1 MAIGNIQGG
10 PFKDWVTNQIEQRE
24 ISLGKGISRYDSE
37 TGNIIGKQNQD
48 LLYQQSK
55 TPWLRLAS
63 SVNIKQTGYTNK
75 QGQRVDTF
83 GALNR
88 LLSLPNMNKSE
99 LEGTQAAKNF
109 ILQGGSLSLEIK
121 PPILNA
127 ESPKFNKGLNT
138 NDTPSVNQSAG
149 GNLSGAYGWGGTTER
164 GFVPMPGITS
174 ANVKYE
180 NDGALTKTT
189 INIKCFSRNQFALID
204 TLYMRPGYTLLLE
217 FGWSAYLGT
226 NNNGQLLT
234 DSTVNLQNSDNFFS
248 PALSLLLNPQR
259 KTTNN
264 QYKIIQAIKDERERT
279 SGNYEAVF
287 GKITNFKWSMDPD
300 GSYNCVVELRG
311 LGEMIES
318 LRLNVN
324 TKTDESKINDDATK
338 LTEDALAD
346 KDEDN
351 PVPLVA
357 AGQSGGTLIENLFA
371 IYQNEKQK
379 TGEKQTSY
387 GDFELDKN
395 GKDIVSSY
403 TMNDFPIVSNNGG
416 FVRKSVTFDRGII
429 SLVQTT
435 TDLKNFTPQVYIKFG
450 ILIALIQK
458 NIVPTNGKGAPNYVF
473 DMNFE
478 NLKSDKNFIRRFPG
492 QFPIAPHKFII
503 PYTNHELNNL
513 EIKFRTELTPLV
525 KFEKTDQK
533 REFNDIAGIGT
544 SGWGYNKY
552 LGRLANV
559 YVNINHV
566 AQIILDM
573 KGKINDIQ
581 KNEKD
586 LFAFLKQLLTELNIS
601 LGGINNVKIKIPNEG
616 ERIRFVEDIPQTF
629 GGDPPVTYKRK
640 MCKFNTF
647 GFNHSNPENRAGSI
661 VRNLSIDASIPSN
674 FSTMISIGAQSQ
686 GNQPSGNATSFSN
699 YNAGIIDRV
708 IPRKVLTD
716 KDQSVPEAQIQLVK
730 MDDTIKELNSKGW
743 WSDSGIG
750 WVFNATGGL
759 WADVFRDRNWYG
771 DDIETF
777 MNLGTTYHQQ
787 LNGLYSQPAASGGL
801 GVMEAPFFLP
811 FNLSLDLDGIS
822 GIVMMQRFEIDQKIL
837 PPSYDKDS
845 VEIIV
850 KTVDHEVT
858 KDSWIT
864 KLGTQS
870 VPKIKLRKVSTTP
883 LAKGGTGNA
892 TNKDKVKN
900 YTYDSFNNRTDD
912 PVNALRRTELTLV
925 GEVNRGS
932 SLGVLTV
939 FETDETTVRRRF
951 ACIVGPGN
959 ILGAYGVGSKNL
971 TGERFLCV
979 SDESQYGKATH
990 LIGNSSNGYDYNT
1003 IQIPGVRSQGS
1014 RQNLFITGGSGWS
1027 SRGYGDGNILI
1038 GYQFQSQT
1046 DGSQIDKSQTGL
1058 GTYYRASGPNINQQ
1072 GAKAQI
1078 EMMDLLQD
1086 QYWYMDVVDLRNQN
1100 TSGVKGGYLRKLFL
1114 TQLSNTFPNDIQTLY
1129 PPKGT
1134 TNLEQ
1139 EEKKFKEAFKSLSD
1153 AAYDS
1158 GICCFIAGTKITLA
1172 DGNYKNIE
1180 DIIVGDEVVG
1190 WKDGKRSNSAVIEL
1204 KPTLLGNRSLYNIN
1218 DFKITF
1224 TDEHPFLTKDGW
1236 KSIVPDEG
1244 TDYGIL
1250 KVGDII
1256 NKDNKW
1262 TQIKEISKVQEDS
1275 QYDTPVYNF
1284 TVKDIHSYI
1293 ADDIIVHNK

>member
-10 PFKDWVTNQIEQRE
+10 PFEDWVTNQIEQRQ
-24 ISLGKGISRYDSE
+24 ISLGRGVDRYDSE
-37 TGNIIGKQNQD
+37 TGAVVGKQNQD

-63 SVNIKQTGYTNK
+63 SINIKETGYTNK
-75 QGQRVDTF
+75 EGEFVPTYS
-83 GALNR
+83 ALNR
-88 LLSLPNMNKSE
+88 LSSLPDISLNDI
-99 LEGTQAAKNF
+99 EGTQAARNF
-109 ILQGGSLSLEIK
+109 ILQGGALSLEYGKSSGIK
-121 PPILNA
+121 SSVGDDSGIVYVDGTRQT
-127 ESPKFNKGLNT
+127 FN
-138 NDTPSVNQSAG
+138 SS
-149 GNLSGAYGWGGTTER
+149 YGWGGTSER
-164 GFVPMPGITS
+164 GLVPMPGITS

-189 INIKCFSRNQFALID
+189 INIKCYSRTQFALVD

-217 FGWSAYLGT
+217 FGWSTYLGT

-234 DSTVNLQNSDNFFS
+234 GDTVNLQNSDDFFS

-264 QYKIIQAIKDERERT
+264 QYKIIQAIKEERERT

-324 TKTDESKINDDATK
+324 TKTDESKIDNDAKD
-338 LTEDALAD
+338 LTEKALAD
-346 KDEDN
+346 EDEDN
-351 PVPLVA
+351 PIPLVA

-379 TGEKQTSY
+379 TGENQTEWL
-387 GDFELDKN
+387 DNELDTN
-395 GKDIVSSY
+395 GIDTVSSY

-416 FVRKSVTFDRGII
+416 FVRKSVTFNRGII

-478 NLKSDKNFIRRFPG
+478 NLKSDNNFIRRFPG
-492 QFPIAPHKFII
+492 QFPTAPHKFII

-513 EIKFRTELTPLV
+513 EIKYLTKLTPLV
-525 KFEKTDQK
+525 EFEKTFQK
-533 REFNDIAGIGT
+533 KEFNDIAGTGK
-544 SGWGYNKY
+544 SGWEYNKY

-573 KGKINDIQ
+573 DGKINDIQ

-586 LFAFLKQLLTELNIS
+586 LFAFLKQLLTELNIG

-674 FSTMISIGAQSQ
+674 FSTMISIGSQSN

-743 WSDSGIG
+743 WSDSGVGSI
-750 WVFNATGGL
+750 FNADGGL
-759 WADVFRDRNWYG
+759 WSDVFRDRNWYG

-850 KTVDHEVT
+850 KSVDHEVN
-858 KDSWIT
+858 KDSWVT

-870 VPKIKLRKVSTTP
+870 VPKVKLRKVPSSKLEKGSTSGATSNS
-883 LAKGGTGNA
+883 KTKRYDTKQFDRTG
-892 TNKDKVKN
+892 
-900 YTYDSFNNRTDD
+900 D
-912 PVNALRRTELTLV
+912 PIDALRRMELTLV
-925 GEVNRGS
+925 GKVNKNVT
-932 SLGVLTV
+932 LGVLTI
-939 FETDETTVRRRF
+939 FDTDETTVRRRF
-951 ACIVGPGN
+951 ACMLGPSN
-959 ILGAYGVGSKNL
+959 IMNLFPNAGSID
-971 TGERFLCV
+971 GERFLCV
-979 SDESQYGKATH
+979 NNDSQFGLTTH
-990 LIGNSSNGYDYNT
+990 LVGNSSNGYNFDEIIIKGRGPVANML
-1003 IQIPGVRSQGS
+1003 IQ
-1014 RQNLFITGGSGWS
+1014 GGSSLKFLG
-1027 SRGYGDGNILI
+1027 GHEEQNIII

-1046 DGSQIDKSQTGL
+1046 SQSQVDKNEIGL
-1058 GTYYRASGPNINQQ
+1058 GSYYKATAPNINEQ
-1072 GAKAQI
+1072 GKAAQK
-1078 EMMDLLQD
+1078 EAQAFLEGVD
-1086 QYWYMDVVDLRNQN
+1086 YWYMDVVDLIPNRN
-1100 TSGVKGGYLRKLFL
+1100 TARKKGQYLRKIFVDTL
-1114 TQLSNTFPNDIQTLY
+1114 QENFPNDFSTLY
-1129 PPKGT
+1129 PPLGT
-1134 TNLEQ
+1134 TNIEN
-1139 EEKKFKEAFKSLSD
+1139 EIKKYK
-1153 AAYDS
+1153 AAAKRNFDS
-1158 GICCFIAGTKITLA
+1158 SYNSSVCCFIAGTKITLA

-1262 TQIKEISKVQEDS
+1262 TQIEEISKVQEDS

>member
-10 PFKDWVTNQIEQRE
+10 PFEDWVTNQIEQRQ
-24 ISLGKGISRYDSE
+24 ISLGKGVDRYDSE
-37 TGNIIGKQNQD
+37 TGAIIGKTNQD

-63 SVNIKQTGYTNK
+63 SVNIKETGYTNK
-75 QGQRVDTF
+75 EGKKVITF
-83 GALNR
+83 GALQR
-88 LLSLPNMNKSE
+88 LLSLPDMSRSN
-99 LEGTQAAKNF
+99 LEGTQAARNF
-109 ILQGGSLSLEIK
+109 ILQGGALSLNDDNEIS
-121 PPILNA
+121 LN
-127 ESPKFNKGLNT
+127 SGLNT
-138 NDTPSVNQSAG
+138 SNAN
-149 GNLSGAYGWGGTTER
+149 NLSGAYGWGGTSER
-164 GFVPMPGITS
+164 GLVPMPGITS
-174 ANVKYE
+174 ANIKYE

-189 INIKCFSRNQFALID
+189 INIKCYSRTQFALVD
-204 TLYMRPGYTLLLE
+204 ALYMRPGYTLLLE
-217 FGWSAYLGT
+217 FGWSTYLGT

-234 DSTVNLQNSDNFFS
+234 GDNVNLQNSDDFFS
-248 PALSLLLNPQR
+248 PALSLLLNPKR
-259 KTTNN
+259 KTNNN
-264 QYKIIQAIKDERERT
+264 QYKIIQAIKEERERT

-324 TKTDESKINDDATK
+324 TKTDESKIDSAAVDLSKKA
-338 LTEDALAD
+338 LEDE
-346 KDEDN
+346 DEDN
-351 PVPLVA
+351 PIPLVA

-379 TGEKQTSY
+379 TGEKRTDY
-387 GDFELDKN
+387 FDGELDTTGMDK
-395 GKDIVSSY
+395 VSSY
-403 TMNDFPIVSNNGG
+403 TMTDFPIVFNNGG
-416 FVRKSVTFDRGII
+416 FTRKSVTFNRAII

-450 ILIALIQK
+450 VLIALIQK

-478 NLKSDKNFIRRFPG
+478 DLKSDRNYIRRFPG

-503 PYTNHELNNL
+503 PYTNHQLNSLELKYRTKLTSLVEFENTSLYGL
-513 EIKFRTELTPLV
+513 EKP
-525 KFEKTDQK
+525 
-533 REFNDIAGIGT
+533 FNEIAGAGK
-544 SGWGYNKY
+544 SGWEYNKY

-559 YVNINHV
+559 YINVNHI

-586 LFAFLKQLLTELNIS
+586 LFAFLKQVLTELNLS
-601 LGGINNVKIKIPNEG
+601 LGGINNVKLKIPNEG
-616 ERIRFVEDIPQTF
+616 ERIRFIEDIPQTF
-629 GGDPPVTYKRK
+629 FGDPPVTYKRK

-674 FSTMISIGAQSQ
+674 FSTMISIGSQ
-686 GNQPSGNATSFSN
+686 ANGNQPSGNATSFSN

-750 WVFNATGGL
+750 VWIGSDGGL
-759 WADVFRDRNWYG
+759 WSDVFRDRNWYG

-787 LNGLYSQPAASGGL
+787 LNGIYSQPATAGGL

-850 KTVDHEVT
+850 KSVDHEVN
-858 KDSWIT
+858 KDSWVT

-870 VPKIKLRKVSTTP
+870 VPKIKLRTVPSTQ
-883 LAKGGTGNA
+883 LEKGGNGTA
-892 TNKDKVKN
+892 TNKSKGKR
-900 YTYDSFNNRTDD
+900 YDVTEFNRTDD
-912 PVNALRRTELTLV
+912 PIDALRRMELTLV
-925 GEVNRGS
+925 GIVTRGI
-932 SLGVLTV
+932 SLGVLTI
-939 FETDETTVRRRF
+939 FDTDETTVRRRF
-951 ACIVGPGN
+951 ACMLGPSNVMGRLS
-959 ILGAYGVGSKNL
+959 IGDSL

-979 SDESQYGKATH
+979 NDDSQFGLATH
-990 LIGNSSNGYDYNT
+990 LVGNSSNGYDFGEIVINGKEPISNML
-1003 IQIPGVRSQGS
+1003 IQ
-1014 RQNLFITGGSGWS
+1014 GGSSYLLLG
-1027 SRGYGDGNILI
+1027 RHEEQNIII
-1038 GYQFQSQT
+1038 GKQFQSQT
-1046 DGSQIDKSQTGL
+1046 ENAQINKAEIGM
-1058 GTYYRASGPNINQQ
+1058 GNYYRASGPNIDQQ
-1072 GAKAQI
+1072 GKTAAEEAQAFL
-1078 EMMDLLQD
+1078 EGVD
-1086 QYWYMDVVDLRNQN
+1086 YWYMDVVDLRSQN
-1100 TSGVKGGYLRKLFL
+1100 TSGVSKKRLRTDFL
-1114 TQLSNTFPNDIQTLY
+1114 KTLRSNFPNDASALY
-1129 PPKGT
+1129 PPLGT
-1134 TNLEQ
+1134 TSIKR
-1139 EEKKFKEAFKSLSD
+1139 EEAKFEAARQANFD
-1153 AAYDS
+1153 ASYDS
-1158 GICCFIAGTKITLA
+1158 SVCCFVAGTKITLV

-1180 DIIVGDEVVG
+1180 NIIVGDEVVG
-1190 WKDGKRSNSAVIEL
+1190 WKDGKRSNSVVIEL

-1236 KSIVPDEG
+1236 KSVVPDEG

-1256 NKDNKW
+1256 NKDDKW
-1262 TQIKEISKVQEDS
+1262 TQIKEISKVQEDF

-1284 TVKDIHSYI
+1284 TVENIHSYI
-1293 ADDIIVHNK
+1293 ADNIIVHNK